1 MRTTVEGDVTPAKI
15 IHPLYLVG
23 MLLLRISHARNV
35 QKATPLAIS
44 LNVMAVA

>member
-1 MRTTVEGDVTPAKI
+1 MRTTVQGDVTAAEI
-15 IHPLYLVG
+15 THPLYLVG
-23 MLLLRISHARNV
+23 ILLLHVSHALNV